1 MLYKAS
7 CASGGP
13 RSLVRGPCGGDSGSP
28 LLTRVGDHWQVE
40 GVDSRGV
47 SDICGGGPDIYTGT
61 GSHYAWIRSVVG

>member
-1 MLYKAS
+1 MYKAS